1 MHNFY
6 GTYIGLKKKA
16 LFLHEHGK
24 SYKKQFLIPNPAQIN
39 EKNMDFFL
47 PPRGTTVNGVK
58 KMKKRFSSPE
68 NAEQELSTWCASV
81 PCKIMDIDEN
91 EMQYFT
97 NENNEVISAFVGS
110 KMAETLIHNKLKKS
124 DTEEFFS
131 SAKKVSGGAVR
142 NCTEAGCFQLFG
154 PFCKTGQ
161 AATFATKGLPDK
173 RKGGLIRPR
182 TTDYKR
188 KGDDKEKHSRHSQL
202 LKKFGDAASM
212 AQKSYMPFQMFGNNL
227 YTGGFDCDI
236 NIQTILFYSTIH
248 QDPDKRRA
256 KQQQQKNDDILKLEK
271 RLEKLKGNK
280 DELKEYIAAQKGMVN
295 DIFTTC
301 TWLLE
306 EKEEWEL
313 FVYFMFPASAI
324 RRNFSTT
331 LFSFSLVLEPTE
343 PIAAAEE

>member
-1 MHNFY
+1 
-6 GTYIGLKKKA
+6 
-16 LFLHEHGK
+16 
-24 SYKKQFLIPNPAQIN
+24 
-39 EKNMDFFL
+39 
-47 PPRGTTVNGVK
+47 
-58 KMKKRFSSPE
+58 MKKRFSSPE

-81 PCKIMDIDEN
+81 PCKIIDIDEN

-142 NCTEAGCFQLFG
+142 NCTEAGGFQLFG

-212 AQKSYMPFQMFGNNL
+212 AQKIYMPFQMFGNNL

-236 NIQTILFYSTIH
+236 NIQTILFYNTIH
-248 QDPDKRRA
+248 QDPDKRRT
-256 KQQQQKNDDILKLEK
+256 KQQQQKIDEILKLEE

-280 DELKEYIAAQKGMVN
+280 DELKEYITAQK
-295 DIFTTC
+295 
-301 TWLLE
+301 
-306 EKEEWEL
+306 
-313 FVYFMFPASAI
+313 
-324 RRNFSTT
+324 
-331 LFSFSLVLEPTE
+331 
-343 PIAAAEE
+343 